1 MSSNSVVHT
10 CLTCG
15 TSLDPDDEVVRAVQ
29 QSFDHVG
36 GKEVGLKQTRYVH
49 IGEEAQVVAL
59 GGWTLMDR
67 GRLRDLTSRDVS
79 ESNDRL

>member
-1 MSSNSVVHT
+1 MSNSSVVYT

-15 TSLDPDDEVVRAVQ
+15 TPLDPDDEVVGAIQ

-36 GKEVGLKQTRYVH
+36 RKGDAHKESRYVH
-49 IGEEAQVVAL
+49 AGEEAQVVAL

-79 ESNDRL
+79 ESQDRL